1 MKKLIFIA
9 VCGAAGVLLLA
20 LAAEQFNILHGGSA
34 AHATGIRGVILR
46 DSLIV
51 VVMIGTAAFYVASWW
66 LDES

>member
-46 DSLIV
+46 DSLII
-51 VVMIGTAAFYVASWW
+51 VVMIAVGAFYVASWW